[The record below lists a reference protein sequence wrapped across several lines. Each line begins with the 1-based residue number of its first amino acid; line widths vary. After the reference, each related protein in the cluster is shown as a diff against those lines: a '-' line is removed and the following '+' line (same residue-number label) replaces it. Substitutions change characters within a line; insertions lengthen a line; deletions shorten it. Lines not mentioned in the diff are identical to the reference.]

1 MATNRLERGFKF
13 HEHPADITIECWAPS
28 LAEAFEEAARAT
40 FEVILDTT
48 TVASSENVELS
59 VRGIDLEELL
69 VEWIGS
75 LIALIDIND
84 HFYSKFEVD
93 EISHESDGYMLKG
106 RAFGERIDFDRH
118 ITRTEVKAM
127 TYADMKIIERTGKT
141 TLWFT
146 LDL

>member
-1 MATNRLERGFKF
+1 M
-13 HEHPADITIECWAPS
+13 
-28 LAEAFEEAARAT
+28 EAFYEAANAT
-40 FEVILDTT
+40 FEVILDKT
-48 TVASSENVELS
+48 TVASLEFVELS

-75 LIALIDIND
+75 LIALIDTNNQ
-84 HFYSKFEVD
+84 FYSKFNVD
-93 EISHESDGYMLKG
+93 EISRESEGYILRG
-106 RAFGERIDFDRH
+106 RAFGESIDFSRH

-127 TYADMKIIERTGKT
+127 TYADMKIIEDVDKT

>member
-1 MATNRLERGFKF
+1 MKRGFRY
-13 HEHPADITIECWAPS
+13 HEHTADITIECWAPN
-28 LAEAFEEAARAT
+28 LVDAFEEAAYAT

-48 TVASSENVELS
+48 TVASLESVELS
-59 VRGIDLEELL
+59 ARGIDLEELL

-75 LIALIDIND
+75 LIALIDTNNQ
-84 HFYSKFEVD
+84 FYSKFEVD
-93 EISHESDGYMLKG
+93 EISQESDGYILRG
-106 RAFGERIDFDRH
+106 RAVGESIDFDRH

-127 TYADMKIIERTGKT
+127 TYADMKIIETTDKT

>member
-1 MATNRLERGFKF
+1 LERGFRF
-13 HEHPADITIECWAPS
+13 HEHTADITIECWAPA
-28 LAEAFEEAARAT
+28 LMEAFEEAANAT
-40 FEVILDTT
+40 FEVILDKT
-48 TVASSENVELS
+48 TVASLESVELS

-75 LIALIDIND
+75 LIALIDTNNQ
-84 HFYSKFEVD
+84 FYSKFNVD
-93 EISHESDGYMLKG
+93 EISRESEGYILRG
-106 RAFGERIDFDRH
+106 RAFGESIDFSRH

-127 TYADMKIIERTGKT
+127 TYADMKIIEDDDKT